1 MLEEEKNEE
10 YDENA
15 WYSGN
20 TSAFI
25 DHIMKEEEQN
35 SINIQKERE
44 EKIKKAYEEF
54 KNSLGIYVC
63 TNCGYVIDET
73 KPQGK
78 DGKLKKITSKL
89 KKCPYCGAVVTST
102 LFKKVTKEQLKKLVA
117 ETKKKKNIKKANVK
131 VSLDKMRKE
140 LEKVNDELTSDLNNG
155 KISPENYSRLM
166 VNLSYNIY
174 KYYAK
179 DEDIKLFFSEVRDFA
194 YTNSKNALSRKYS
207 IEKVDDK
214 LDDLLNDYEKEKD
227 LKYLMYSKKIEQ
239 EHLKNCT
246 DEERESLENNIQNIE
261 DNIYKLDKSV
271 EGQKRYNENV
281 QKIEDKAYD
290 NLKDRNTAAF
300 KKRLRQSSND

>member
-1 MLEEEKNEE
+1 MMKMLGTVEIL
-10 YDENA
+10 
-15 WYSGN
+15 G
-20 TSAFI
+20 AFI
-25 DHIMKEEEQN
+25 EHIMKEDEQN
-35 SINIQKERE
+35 RINAQKERE

-102 LFKKVTKEQLKKLVA
+102 LLKKVTKEQLKKLVA

-179 DEDIKLFFSEVRDFA
+179 DEDINLFFSEVRDFA
-194 YTNSKNALSRKYS
+194 YTNSKNALSKKYS
-207 IEKVDDK
+207 IQKVDDELNDL
-214 LDDLLNDYEKEKD
+214 LDDYDKEKD
-227 LKYLMYSKKIEQ
+227 LKYLLYSKKIEQ

-246 DEERESLENNIQNIE
+246 DEERESLELSIQNIDDKIYNLE
-261 DNIYKLDKSV
+261 QNIKVQEGYNKNV
-271 EGQKRYNENV
+271 E
-281 QKIEDKAYD
+281 KIEDKAYD
-290 NLKDRNTAAF
+290 NLKDRNTDAF
-300 KKRLRQSSND
+300 KKRLKQASND